1 MMSCVCRVRCRSS
14 VCVDGFTN
22 AGLYQHTCTHTHAHI
37 HPPTHTHTHMY
48 TFTHATCINHHRT
61 CTARA
66 QVAGHWYPRV
76 RALRLEPAG
85 HGGGGAVHHE
95 RGAGEHAGGGG
106 RIATL
111 CAGACARVCAK
122 QARAPTGVRTPVCA
136 PSRHAHPQVCARP
149 CVRLWLRGRA
159 QASLY
164 LEAHFTNRKRGV
176 KERVGG
182 AALLCAQF

>member
-1 MMSCVCRVRCRSS
+1 MP
-14 VCVDGFTN
+14 GFINTR
-22 AGLYQHTCTHTHAHI
+22 ARTHMHTFTPPHTRTHICTHSHTPPASTTTAH
-37 HPPTHTHTHMY
+37 
-48 TFTHATCINHHRT
+48 
-61 CTARA
+61 
-66 QVAGHWYPRV
+66 VPRV
-76 RALRLEPAG
+76 RRWLAIGIPAYMRSGWNQLDMVVVVLSIMSVVLENTQG
-85 HGGGGAVHHE
+85 VEGASPRFVQ
-95 RGAGEHAGGGG
+95 
-106 RIATL
+106 
-111 CAGACARVCAK
+111 V
-122 QARAPTGVRTPVCA
+122 RAPVCA